1 MITTV
6 VAVSF
11 SLYMLLDPA
20 AGFAAFMQL
29 TYLSIKF
36 KIFVMIL
43 STGGFICAY
52 VAERKVFTWLARA
65 LGKAHDSIWPHRRKK
80 RKEYKLLLEKMRT

>member
-1 MITTV
+1 MINTV
-6 VAVSF
+6 AAVLF

-36 KIFVMIL
+36 KIFIVVL
-43 STGGFICAY
+43 ATGGFVCAY
-52 VAERKVFTWLARA
+52 VAERHVFAWLAKV
-65 LGKAHDSIWPHRRKK
+65 LGKVHDSIWPHRRKR
-80 RKEYKLLLEKMRT
+80 RKEYKLLLEKMRI